1 VLQPERNLTHPPFF
15 QVMLVLQNAP
25 MEELE
30 LPGLTLKPVPV
41 HKGTAGFDLELSLT
55 EKQNGLEGWLEYN
68 TDLFDSA
75 TVQRIAG
82 HFKTLLHGVVEDPN
96 RRLSEFSILTPHEQI
111 QLRHEANNAHV
122 PGDQLVH
129 HIFEQQVKRTPDAI
143 AIVSGDESVTF
154 AELNHRATVVA
165 TSLVELGIEP
175 DNIVALLTEPSIE
188 MLSGMLAVLKSGAA
202 YLLLDPL
209 SFTERHQQIIAHSRC
224 AAVLGTTNSISS
236 LRDET
241 FGAHPPILAIDEV
254 TQQFA
259 ADELAPKCT
268 PSNLATVVYHAD
280 SDEAVMIEH
289 QALSHHLSTR
299 IAALQLSAGDNVA
312 EIASPLSHRSVSTT
326 FAALLAGATVHIF
339 SDDVACSTTRF
350 NEELA
355 QQSISILNGMPPVL
369 KALVDEAG
377 AELQDLRAIVW
388 HGESLPAKLVG
399 QWLVEHP
406 QVQLFNT
413 SGWNEFNQIVD
424 RDAFVLDRKQSLVPA
439 GIDGELY
446 LGGAG
451 IGRGYLN
458 DARRTAAEFIPNPF
472 SSVPGARIFKT
483 GELAA
488 YLPDGNIKSKGRIER
503 QFKVRGCHVAPGE
516 IEAALLEYPSISE
529 AVVVASDDDEQR
541 LTAYVVFA
549 DAEESAEQNV
559 REFLEQRLPRYL
571 VPTLCVLDVLPRTSA
586 GDVDRRALPEP
597 VADSAALSAAFVGA
611 RTPTEQVVSGI
622 WQEVLGLSRIGIH
635 DKFFELGGDSL
646 KLLRT
651 YLLLNELYPD
661 ALTVADLFKHSTIE
675 FVSSHLDSTYMNTQ
689 AAEPAIQGFE
699 L

>member
-1 VLQPERNLTHPPFF
+1 
-15 QVMLVLQNAP
+15 
-25 MEELE
+25 
-30 LPGLTLKPVPV
+30 
-41 HKGTAGFDLELSLT
+41 
-55 EKQNGLEGWLEYN
+55 
-68 TDLFDSA
+68 
-75 TVQRIAG
+75 
-82 HFKTLLHGVVEDPN
+82 
-96 RRLSEFSILTPHEQI
+96 
-111 QLRHEANNAHV
+111 
-122 PGDQLVH
+122 
-129 HIFEQQVKRTPDAI
+129 
-143 AIVSGDESVTF
+143 
-154 AELNHRATVVA
+154 
-165 TSLVELGIEP
+165 
-175 DNIVALLTEPSIE
+175 
-188 MLSGMLAVLKSGAA
+188 
-202 YLLLDPL
+202 L

-224 AAVLGTTNSISS
+224 AAVIGTTNSISS

-289 QALSHHLSTR
+289 QALIHHLSTK
-299 IAALQLSAGDNVA
+299 IAALQLSAADNVA

-339 SDDVACSTTRF
+339 SDDIACSTTRF

-369 KALVDEAG
+369 KALANEAG
-377 AELQDLRAIVW
+377 ADPQALRAIVW
-388 HGESLPAKLVG
+388 HGESLPEKLAA
-399 QWLVEHP
+399 QWLP
-406 QVQLFNT
+406 QIQLFNT
-413 SGWNEFNQIVD
+413 SGWNELNQIVAHD
-424 RDAFVLDRKQSLVPA
+424 GFVLDRKQSLLPA

-458 DARRTAAEFIPNPF
+458 EAARTAAEFIPNPF

-483 GELAA
+483 GELGS
-488 YLPDGNIKSKGRIER
+488 YLPNGDIKSKGRIER
-503 QFKVRGCHVAPGE
+503 QFRVRGCHVAPGE

-529 AVVVASDDDEQR
+529 AVVVASDDDERR
-541 LTAYVVFA
+541 LTGYVVFA
-549 DAEESAEQNV
+549 DAEESAEQDV
-559 REFLEQRLPRYL
+559 REFLEQRLPQYL
-571 VPTLCVLDVLPRTSA
+571 IPALCVLDVLPRTSA
-586 GDVDRRALPEP
+586 GEVYWRALPEP
-597 VADSAALSAAFVGA
+597 VADSAALSAAFVGP

-675 FVSSHLDSTYMNTQ
+675 FVSSHLDSTFMNTQ
-689 AAEPAIQGFE
+689 AAAPAIQSFE